1 MTMFYVP
8 HGSMLAHDLARI
20 AAETDVVAWLEQNR
34 ADVLEMMAQ
43 VNDETRFRQLQGT
56 AVTLK
61 SLIIAFKA
69 GD

>member
-43 VNDETRFRQLQGT
+43 VNDETRFRQLQGMAQT
-56 AVTLK
+56 IKAIVNA
-61 SLIIAFKA
+61 IKA
-69 GD
+69 GE